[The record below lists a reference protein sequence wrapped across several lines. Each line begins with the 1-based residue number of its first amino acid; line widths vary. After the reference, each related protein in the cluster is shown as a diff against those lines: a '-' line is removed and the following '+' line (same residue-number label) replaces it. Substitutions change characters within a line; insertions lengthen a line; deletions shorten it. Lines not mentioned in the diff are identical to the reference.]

1 MPSVVEAPVVPDVEE
16 VRAAPGV
23 DDAQLLFREAR
34 QRRHRRRI
42 VVVGAV
48 VCSVV
53 CLGITFLVTGGGGH
67 FSGGPPTASS
77 KGPVGGATTQHS
89 PPQSHG
95 RQVPA
100 TARPSVCE
108 KGIAVRSPTRREGVL
123 ASVLPDRGPSARVSH
138 HRSSGNPRGSV
149 TGSFD
154 DPCRPAPRRR
164 GHSPR
169 ACSCPLLRGSP
180 MCWSCVT
187 AGLKYYPRRFVTFG
201 RPNLI

>member
-108 KGIAVRSPTRREGVL
+108 KGIA
-123 ASVLPDRGPSARVSH
+123 SVLPRDAKASLLPCYRIAALPPGLATTV
-138 HRSSGNPRGSV
+138 HRE
-149 TGSFD
+149 T
-154 DPCRPAPRRR
+154 
-164 GHSPR
+164 HE
-169 ACSCPLLRGSP
+169 
-180 MCWSCVT
+180 
-187 AGLKYYPRRFVTFG
+187 G
-201 RPNLI
+201 R